1 MIILSALLSYLSV
14 GLSIALMY
22 VILQHLIK
30 GETASATSVLACTLF
45 WPDVISSFIYNIN
58 N

>member
-1 MIILSALLSYLSV
+1 MTVLSFISLYLSV